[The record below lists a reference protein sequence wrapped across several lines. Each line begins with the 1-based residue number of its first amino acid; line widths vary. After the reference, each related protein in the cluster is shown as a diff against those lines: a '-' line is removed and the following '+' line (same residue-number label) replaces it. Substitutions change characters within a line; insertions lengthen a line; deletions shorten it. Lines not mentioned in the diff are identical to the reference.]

1 MGRYVARAR
10 PTTNPFF
17 TPKLGISFP
26 DHPISAS
33 NYWVVRKLKMV
44 WVSAGKK
51 LKKRKR
57 KRKRKRK
64 EKKSEATLRYAQH
77 FVLGSSELPHLIKNY
92 YDLHQRNIGM
102 SLCCVGSYVGGLII
116 WLHSRQ

>member
-10 PTTNPFF
+10 PTINPFF
-17 TPKLGISFP
+17 TPKLVISFP

-51 LKKRKR
+51 EKKK
-57 KRKRKRK
+57 KRK
-64 EKKSEATLRYAQH
+64 EKEKEKE
-77 FVLGSSELPHLIKNY
+77 G
-92 YDLHQRNIGM
+92 
-102 SLCCVGSYVGGLII
+102 
-116 WLHSRQ
+116 